1 MMNTL
6 KSIQVFAP
14 ATVSN
19 LGSGFDIIGFPIE
32 NVGDIIKAT
41 QNEEQVVRITDISG
55 YKGIP
60 FEASENVAS
69 YAVIKLLEKLGVN
82 KGFDIAIEKAVK
94 PGSGIGSS
102 ASSSVAAVYAVNL
115 LLGKP
120 FTDGELI
127 AFAMEG
133 EGLASGGKHADNV
146 APALLGGITVLRS
159 YNPLDVIRIE
169 PPEHLRVVL
178 LHPQIEI
185 KTREARDILPKQILL
200 KDAVQQWGNVAGLI
214 SGLYSSDYE
223 MIGRSMEDVIVEPRR
238 SSLIPG
244 YDQLKSAALE
254 VGALGCT
261 ISGSGPSVFALTKGD
276 QVARKVEKAM
286 KDAYAKQE
294 IPFNVYS
301 SSVSSEGA
309 KLIDK

>member
-1 MMNTL
+1 MNTT

-19 LGSGFDIIGFPIE
+19 MGSGFDIIGFPIE
-32 NVGDIIKAT
+32 NVGDTVQVT
-41 QNEEQVVRITDISG
+41 QHEKQVVRITNISG
-55 YKGIP
+55 YKDIP
-60 FEASENVAS
+60 LEASKNVAS

-82 KGFDIAIEKAVK
+82 TGFDIAIEKAVK

-102 ASSSVAAVYAVNL
+102 ASSSVAAVYAVNE
-115 LLGKP
+115 LLGQP
-120 FTDGELI
+120 FTDNELI
-127 AFAMEG
+127 EFAMEG

-169 PPEHLRVVL
+169 PPEHLRIIL

-185 KTREARDILPKQILL
+185 KTKEARDILPRQIPL
-200 KDAVQQWGNVAGLI
+200 KDAIHQWGNVAGLI
-214 SGLYSSDYE
+214 SGLYASDYE
-223 MIGRSMEDVIVEPRR
+223 MIGRSMEDVIIEPRR

-254 VGALGCT
+254 AGALGCT
-261 ISGSGPSVFALTKGD
+261 ISGSGPSVFALAKGK
-276 QVARKVEKAM
+276 QVALEVEKAM
-286 KDAYAKQE
+286 REAYKAQE
-294 IPFNVYS
+294 VPFNVYS
-301 SSVSSEGA
+301 SSISSQGA
-309 KLIDK
+309 TIIDI

>member
-32 NVGDIIKAT
+32 NVGDTVQVT
-41 QNEEQVVRITDISG
+41 QNEKQVVRITNISG
-55 YKGIP
+55 YKDIP
-60 FEASENVAS
+60 IEASKNVAS
-69 YAVIKLLEKLGVN
+69 YALIKLLEKLGVN

-102 ASSSVAAVYAVNL
+102 ASSSVAAVYAVNE
-115 LLGKP
+115 LLGQP
-120 FTDGELI
+120 FTDNELI

-169 PPEHLRVVL
+169 PPEQLRVVL

-185 KTREARDILPKQILL
+185 KTREARDILPKQIPL
-200 KDAVQQWGNVAGLI
+200 KDAVHQWGNVAGLI

-244 YDQLKSAALE
+244 YDQLKSTALE
-254 VGALGCT
+254 AGALGCT

-276 QVARKVEKAM
+276 KVAKQVENAM
-286 KDAYAKQE
+286 KDAYNAQE

-301 SSVSSEGA
+301 SFISSQGA
-309 KLIDK
+309 MIIDK